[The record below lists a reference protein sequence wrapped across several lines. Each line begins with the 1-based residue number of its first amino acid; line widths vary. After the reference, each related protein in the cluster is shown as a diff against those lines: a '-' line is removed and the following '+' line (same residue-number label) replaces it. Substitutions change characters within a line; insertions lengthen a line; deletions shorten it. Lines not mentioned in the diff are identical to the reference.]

1 MKPLNMKSKLL
12 ALALLAGTSV
22 FAAPAV
28 GIGVGI
34 ELGAPPPPPHVRV
47 VRPVMPGPGYVWVN
61 GFYEP
66 VGGQYRWRE
75 GYWAARPYPHAVWVA
90 PRYRGHRYYGGYWR
104 R

>member
-75 GYWAARPYPHAVWVA
+75 GYWASRPYPHAVWVA
-90 PRYRGHRYYGGYWR
+90 PRYSGHRYYGGYWR

>member
-1 MKPLNMKSKLL
+1 MKPKLL
-12 ALALLAGTSV
+12 TLLLLAGSSL

-28 GIGVGI
+28 RVGVGV
-34 ELGAPPPPPHVRV
+34 ELGPMPPAPHVRV
-47 VRPVMPGPGYVWVN
+47 VRPPMPGPGYVWIN

-75 GYWAARPYPHAVWVA
+75 GYWATRPYPHASWVA
-90 PRYRGHRYYGGYWR
+90 PRYSGHRYYGGYWR